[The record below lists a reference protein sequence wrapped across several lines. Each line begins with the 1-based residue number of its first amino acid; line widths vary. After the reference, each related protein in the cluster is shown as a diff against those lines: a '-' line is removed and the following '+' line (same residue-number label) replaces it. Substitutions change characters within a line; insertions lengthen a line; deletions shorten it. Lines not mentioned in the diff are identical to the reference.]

1 MALDGFHTQPFFFI
15 YREKKECQVMAGMHT
30 VKKIIRQETANSK
43 VTVINLVLNAVGR
56 TGQVSQEQRSKDA
69 SIVGN
74 LDFLQGS
81 ASRGGQ
87 GSSVAV
93 LQLQ

>member
-1 MALDGFHTQPFFFI
+1 MTLDGFHTQPFFFTH
-15 YREKKECQVMAGMHT
+15 RKKKRVPSNGWYAYSQKSH
-30 VKKIIRQETANSK
+30 KTAKSK
-43 VTVINLVLNAVGR
+43 VTVINLVLDAVGR